1 MSTRSSQGNLNKKY
15 TFCTCAIFEL
25 FHLVGKK
32 LGGGGEGGEEDPP
45 EQLALHGDGE
55 PVRGK
60 VVGRPVAMLEGV
72 MDEYD

>member
-1 MSTRSSQGNLNKKY
+1 MSTRSSQGHLNKKVHILY
-15 TFCTCAIFEL
+15 LCDL

-60 VVGRPVAMLEGV
+60 VV
-72 MDEYD
+72 

>member
-1 MSTRSSQGNLNKKY
+1 M
-15 TFCTCAIFEL
+15 IFKL

-60 VVGRPVAMLEGV
+60 VV
-72 MDEYD
+72 